1 MPPFTKLHMFL
12 KICVVKHLSTVM
24 RVRFFFFFKRTGLTR
39 SLKNVAKQMQRV
51 FKLVTAES
59 HGELKES
66 DHLVLQRHLAWIGN
80 TGISGIVEM
89 EEHPQKKGVKLPFWE
104 KSSNCLTF
112 GKPKFL

>member
-1 MPPFTKLHMFL
+1 
-12 KICVVKHLSTVM
+12 M
-24 RVRFFFFFKRTGLTR
+24 RSFFSFKSIGLTR

-66 DHLVLQRHLAWIGN
+66 DHLVLQRHLEWIGN

-89 EEHPQKKGVKLPFWE
+89 EEHPPKNVCVKLPFWE
-104 KSSNCLTF
+104 KSSNC
-112 GKPKFL
+112 